1 VKQFI
6 HRFEEIIKIIPSEKA
21 GDVAMLI
28 LEKGAHKFLEE

>member
-1 VKQFI
+1 VWKSVNSN
-6 HRFEEIIKIIPSEKA
+6 ELIKIIPSEKA